1 MNAAPP
7 PLSAAAA
14 AMAAI
19 VGAPHV
25 RTGDDAAPY
34 GRDWRGLHDRAPA
47 LVVRPGTVSEAA
59 DVVAC
64 AAEYGL
70 TVVPI
75 GGNTGLA
82 GAAAVVDDHT
92 LLLSTERLTMIR
104 KIDAVGGTIT
114 AEAGVT
120 IGALQAAAA
129 EAGAELGLDWGA
141 RDSATLGGA
150 ISTDAGGSQVLRWG
164 TTRDRLLGLEVVLPD
179 GRVLDLL
186 RALRKN
192 STGPGLVQL
201 FAGAEGTLGLITAAT
216 LRLEPAPADRAT
228 ALLGCRSL
236 PDVLDVYRQLR
247 GATGGDLV
255 AFELLPDRG
264 VDAVVELRRGTRPIG
279 AAPWL
284 ALVEIAGDTGAAER
298 LAGAIA
304 ELVDDGAAGDVTNT
318 EPPGAV
324 TDAVIAA
331 DERQRTALWHL
342 RDELPP
348 EPLLGRK
355 GVKYDLAVPTSAI
368 PALVAEIEERVDRT
382 DDATWRD
389 LELYCFGHVGD
400 GNLHLYLLPT
410 DGSTA
415 LPDERR
421 GRLEAEIDQLV
432 WHHRGTISAEHG
444 VGLALVDRI
453 AGQVSAT
460 ELDVLAAVARAI
472 DPDGRFNPGKGPLG
486 SPEARH

>member
-1 MNAAPP
+1 MEND
-7 PLSAAAA
+7 AAALPDVIA
-14 AMAAI
+14 ELEQV
-19 VGAPHV
+19 VGVHGV

-34 GRDWRGLHDRAPA
+34 GRDWRGLHTRPPA
-47 LVVRPGTVSEAA
+47 LVVRPTSAAEAGA
-59 DVVAC
+59 VVAI
-64 AAEYGL
+64 AAAHDL

-82 GAAAVVDDHT
+82 GAAAVVDDRT
-92 LLLSTERLTMIR
+92 LLLSTERLTAIR
-104 KIDAVGGTIT
+104 DVDPVGGTIT

-129 EAGAELGLDWGA
+129 DVGAELGLDWGA

-192 STGPGLVQL
+192 STGPGLIQL

-236 PDVLDVYRQLR
+236 PDVLEIYRQLR

-264 VDAVVELRRGTRPIG
+264 VDAVVERRGGTRPIG
-279 AAPWL
+279 PAPWL
-284 ALVEIAGDTGAAER
+284 VLVEIAGDLGAADR
-298 LAGAIA
+298 LATAIA
-304 ELVDDGAAGDVTNT
+304 ALVDTALVDDAVRST
-318 EPPGAV
+318 AV

-331 DERQRTALWHL
+331 DDRQRAALWHL

-368 PALVAEIEERVDRT
+368 PELVEEITNRLDRP
-382 DDATWRD
+382 DDTTWRD
-389 LELYCFGHVGD
+389 LECYCFGHVGD

-410 DGSTA
+410 DGATS
-415 LPDERR
+415 LPDARR
-421 GRLEAEIDQLV
+421 AALEAEIDQLV
-432 WHHRGTISAEHG
+432 WAHRGTISAEHG

-460 ELDVLAAVARAI
+460 ELDVLAAVVRAI

-486 SPEARH
+486 SPAARR